1 MADPSN
7 PFEGTLAANW
17 ITIWQSEWAAV
28 AVDREV
34 QEAWLRAAAQAGV
47 AQAGAVPPLRTP
59 GDAAPGS
66 ARPVPPAR
74 ASAAA
79 DAPDPRD
86 AARADIRDA
95 AIADL
100 LDRVAEL
107 ERRAAASAAD
117 PADR

>member
-1 MADPSN
+1 MADPPN
-7 PFEGTLAANW
+7 PLENGTLAADW
-17 ITIWQSEWAAV
+17 ITIWQSEWAAA

-34 QEAWLRAAAQAGV
+34 QEAWLRVAAQAG
-47 AQAGAVPPLRTP
+47 AAPPPQAP

-79 DAPDPRD
+79 DAPDARD
-86 AARADIRDA
+86 AASASLRDA

-107 ERRAAASAAD
+107 ERRAANAAD